1 MDGDLWAH
9 VHAERAA
16 LADDL
21 AGLGPEQWRHHTLCG
36 VWDVEHVVAH
46 LTAAASL
53 NKWQWLRSMFE
64 ARFRADVHNQ
74 RRLLEHLGLTSDET
88 LQRFAAV
95 INSRT
100 APTKDTAAYLG
111 EVVVHAQDIRQPLGL
126 TRVPEV
132 QALTLV
138 AEFYARRDFAV
149 PSHTNSKGLRLKAE
163 DGPFMAGKG
172 PLVTGTTLALVM
184 VMAGRVSY
192 LRELRG
198 PGVPI
203 LRSRLEGKD
212 TALPANG

>member
-1 MDGDLWAH
+1 MMMNPAQK
-9 VHAERAA
+9 RAQLNREA
-16 LADDL
+16 ILS
-21 AGLGPEQWRHHTLCG
+21 
-36 VWDVEHVVAH
+36 
-46 LTAAASL
+46 ASP
-53 NKWQWLRSMFE
+53 
-64 ARFRADVHNQ
+64 A
-74 RRLLEHLGLTSDET
+74 RLLTMLYDRLMLDLNRAE
-88 LQRFAAV
+88 AAQQAGA
-95 INSRT
+95 T
-100 APTKDTAAYLG
+100 AVATENL
-111 EVVVHAQDIRQPLGL
+111 VHAQDIRQPLGL

-132 QALTLV
+132 RALTPV

-184 VMAGRVSY
+184 VMAGRSPY